1 MNEVQEKELN
11 VLREIIRICDQYHLT
26 YYAIGGTCLGAVRHK
41 GFIPW
46 DDDID
51 IGMPRPD
58 YEFFRTRLYREL
70 PEWIHKLDCDM
81 TSHHAFLFTK
91 VHDSRTT
98 FIENYAAGM
107 TERYTGAYVDIMPV
121 DGFPD
126 DEKEQKKILR
136 KQKLRARLNIR
147 VRPTRRAMTPMDRI
161 KNLVKAV
168 IRSALRLFFTYSHFS
183 DKILCEG
190 LKTDYYDSPYCL
202 FTWRCDK
209 RYPDNKRYFFN
220 RSWFTETVEMPFED
234 LMIKVPG
241 GYDSYLKR
249 DYGDYMT
256 VPKEEK
262 QVSVHDVYVL
272 DMEKPCSFYAQR
284 DRETGKSRG

>member
-1 MNEVQEKELN
+1 MNEVQERELN
-11 VLREIIRICDQYHLT
+11 VLKEVIKICDRYHLT

-70 PEWIHKLDCDM
+70 PEWIHKLDCDT

-107 TERYTGAYVDIMPV
+107 TERYTGAFVDIMPV
-121 DGFPD
+121 DGFPE
-126 DEKEQKKILR
+126 DEKEQERILR
-136 KQKLRARLNIR
+136 KQKRRARLNIR
-147 VRPTRRAMTPMDRI
+147 IRPTRTAASFSDRI
-161 KNLVKAV
+161 KNLVKSG
-168 IRSALRLFFTYSHFS
+168 IRCALRVFFSCTDFS
-183 DKILCEG
+183 DRILNEG
-190 LKTDYYDSPYCL
+190 LKTDYYGAPYCL

-209 RYPDNKRYFFN
+209 RYPDNKRYFFS
-220 RSWFTETVEMPFED
+220 REWFAETVDMPFED
-234 LMIKVPG
+234 ITIKIPC

-249 DYGDYMT
+249 DYGEYSALP
-256 VPKEEK
+256 PKEK
-262 QVSVHDVYVL
+262 QVSIHDVYVL
-272 DMEKPCSFYAQR
+272 DLEKPCAFYAER
-284 DRETGKSRG
+284 DRKAGKR